1 MKRMIVLMTVLGL
14 LSGCGAAETYELVT
28 DEPVQQVSAQPREMH
43 FFLAEETAMP
53 AMETDSGKLYLCGE
67 YDVMSQIFDGGDLER
82 TIRQVSG
89 FSPNDLTVIQ
99 TESENVKKTEFV
111 WTSAAEEG
119 HRICRATIL
128 DDGNYH
134 YVLSIM
140 SDAENAGEL
149 AETWQQIM
157 DSFNIAP

>member
-1 MKRMIVLMTVLGL
+1 MKRMIVLMTLLGL
-14 LSGCGAAETYELVT
+14 LCGCGAAETYELVT
-28 DEPVQQVSAQPREMH
+28 DEPVRQVSAEPREMH

-53 AMETDSGKLYLCGE
+53 VMETESGKLYLCGE
-67 YDVMSQIFDGGDLER
+67 YDVMSQIFDSGDLAR

-89 FSPNDLTVIQ
+89 FSPEDLTVIQ
-99 TESENVKKTEFV
+99 TGSEDIKKTEFV

-134 YVLSIM
+134 YVLSATVP
-140 SDAENAGEL
+140 AEKIEEYQEIWNGIFESFEL
-149 AETWQQIM
+149 I
-157 DSFNIAP
+157 

>member
-99 TESENVKKTEFV
+99 TEFENVKKTEFV

-119 HRICRATIL
+119 HRICRAIIL

-134 YVLSIM
+134 YVLSATVP
-140 SDAENAGEL
+140 AERIEEYQEIWNGIF
-149 AETWQQIM
+149 ET
-157 DSFNIAP
+157 FKLF

>member
-82 TIRQVSG
+82 TIRQISG

-119 HRICRATIL
+119 HRICRATVL

-134 YVLSIM
+134 YVLSATVP
-140 SDAENAGEL
+140 AEKIEEYQEIWNGIF
-149 AETWQQIM
+149 ETFKLI
-157 DSFNIAP
+157 

>member
-53 AMETDSGKLYLCGE
+53 VMETDSGKLYLCGE

-89 FSPNDLTVIQ
+89 FSPEDLTVIQ
-99 TESENVKKTEFV
+99 TESKDVKKTEFV

-119 HRICRATIL
+119 HRICRATVL

-134 YVLSIM
+134 YVLSATVP
-140 SDAENAGEL
+140 AEKIEEYQEIWNGIFETFEL
-149 AETWQQIM
+149 I
-157 DSFNIAP
+157 

>member
-1 MKRMIVLMTVLGL
+1 MTVLGL

-53 AMETDSGKLYLCGE
+53 VMETDSGKLYLCGE

-89 FSPNDLTVIQ
+89 FSPEDLTVIQ
-99 TESENVKKTEFV
+99 TESKDVKKTEFV

-119 HRICRATIL
+119 HRICRATVL

-134 YVLSIM
+134 YVLSATVP
-140 SDAENAGEL
+140 AEKIEEYQEIWNGIFETFEL
-149 AETWQQIM
+149 I
-157 DSFNIAP
+157 

>member
-28 DEPVQQVSAQPREMH
+28 DEPVQQVFAQPREMH

-89 FSPNDLTVIQ
+89 FAPSDLTVIQ

-134 YVLSIM
+134 YVLS
-140 SDAENAGEL
+140 ATVL
-149 AETWQQIM
+149 AEKIEEYQEIWNGIFETFKLI
-157 DSFNIAP
+157 

>member
-1 MKRMIVLMTVLGL
+1 MKRMIVLMTLLGL

-28 DEPVQQVSAQPREMH
+28 DEPVRQVSAEPREMH

-89 FSPNDLTVIQ
+89 FSPDDLTVIQ
-99 TESENVKKTEFV
+99 TESEDIKKTEFV

-134 YVLSIM
+134 YVLSATVP
-140 SDAENAGEL
+140 AEKIEAYQEIWNGIF
-149 AETWQQIM
+149 ETFKLI
-157 DSFNIAP
+157 